1 MGFLGITK
9 IWVGACGFTS
19 LNATHWSS
27 SYTNFAGIS
36 FLRIFPNIVSPP
48 GEADCASSTSPP
60 AIFFLLLFFCSVS
73 NTRAEHLFVVLVKF
87 CDFTKITL
95 ITIKGD
101 FHKAI
106 EMGENMKINDI
117 FTKFQKDLDADQER
131 REVIRTICKEIQQ
144 ISREAVTVLQVIHH
158 KEEGII
164 QACQKARELFEKT
177 RQGYAKL
184 KEAVPPTDY
193 FKYHDHWRGVTQ
205 QYCFLISLVIWLE
218 VGILASHETIAEV
231 LGVSSVEEKE
241 GFHLDVEDYLVG
253 LLFLCSE

>member
-1 MGFLGITK
+1 
-9 IWVGACGFTS
+9 
-19 LNATHWSS
+19 
-27 SYTNFAGIS
+27 
-36 FLRIFPNIVSPP
+36 
-48 GEADCASSTSPP
+48 
-60 AIFFLLLFFCSVS
+60 
-73 NTRAEHLFVVLVKF
+73 
-87 CDFTKITL
+87 
-95 ITIKGD
+95 
-101 FHKAI
+101 
-106 EMGENMKINDI
+106 MGENMKINDI

-231 LGVSSVEEKE
+231 LGISSVEEKE

-253 LLFLCSE
+253 LLFLCSELSRFAVNCVTRGDYAKPLQISKFIMELNAGFRLLNLKNDHLRKRFDALKYDVKKIEEVVYDLSIRGLLPKPQSEDEPKTEP